1 MKRPILVTE
10 KLLKKIERLKRQ
22 LKEAKILLQLSQAMD
37 EMEKT
42 YAALPAGQLSRPGDP
57 PLSHKRLAK
66 KKKASTAKKSKSI
79 KKPAKKRLKS
89 AK

>member
-1 MKRPILVTE
+1 MNRPILVTE

-66 KKKASTAKKSKSI
+66 KKASTAKKAKST
-79 KKPAKKRLKS
+79 KKPAKKRLKA